1 MSSSTYK
8 SNISLSRC
16 QAAKTIIN
24 RLKSCPPPPLTT
36 SHTTTTTTHA
46 TTTSH
51 TSHNTSHTSHTT
63 SSNISQIVTST
74 EALLQ
79 AYIELADMSVKPYIE
94 NNQLKD
100 ITYKELYER
109 SQVPFDEVISRL
121 SYTPTIPTSTLP
133 LRVDKD
139 YSMVPKIN
147 RYLYT

>member
-36 SHTTTTTTHA
+36 TALTSTS
-46 TTTSH
+46 TTSH
-51 TSHNTSHTSHTT
+51 TSYISHTASTNT

-139 YSMVPKIN
+139 YSTVPKIN
-147 RYLYT
+147 RYVYT

>member
-8 SNISLSRC
+8 GNISLSRC
-16 QAAKTIIN
+16 QAAKTVIN
-24 RLKSCPPPPLTT
+24 RLKSCPPPP
-36 SHTTTTTTHA
+36 TTTTF
-46 TTTSH
+46 TTTISH
-51 TSHNTSHTSHTT
+51 ISHSTT
-63 SSNISQIVTST
+63 STTSISNISQIVTST

-79 AYIELADMSVKPYIE
+79 AYIDLADMSVKPYIE

-133 LRVDKD
+133 LQVDKD

-147 RYLYT
+147 RCVYT